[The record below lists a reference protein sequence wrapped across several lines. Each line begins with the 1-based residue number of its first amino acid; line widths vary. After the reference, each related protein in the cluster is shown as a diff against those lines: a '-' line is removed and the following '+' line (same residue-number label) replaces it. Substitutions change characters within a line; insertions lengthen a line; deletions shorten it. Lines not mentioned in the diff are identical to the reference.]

1 MGTIVAPDAT
11 TRTEGDLLLV
21 SISLPSLRKAGEL
34 DLQLAPDRLELTAP
48 GYHLVQPLAQRVR
61 DSEATAKFDKKKRV
75 LTVTL
80 PIVSLDD
87 SNAAAAAAEVEAAE
101 AAKAAS
107 DAHLLRAEKEE
118 EAAEA
123 AVRAAGE
130 RLEAARSALL
140 KAQQAQQAAAD
151 RRSAARAKAAE
162 VRSKASSQGRTGTAA
177 ASAATGAAAGAFRG
191 VAEDA
196 GGDQAERTEKA
207 NATALQAG
215 EGLAAAGGARPLPGW
230 ISWRQDLAAVAFIM
244 EVPGIVESSLC
255 VSVQPRQLRVA
266 FRASAGEAL
275 RDYVAELALAG
286 EVLTAEVRHHVAELN
301 MMLVLAKREGVM
313 WDRLQPPTDAG
324 G

>member
-1 MGTIVAPDAT
+1 
-11 TRTEGDLLLV
+11 
-21 SISLPSLRKAGEL
+21 L

-87 SNAAAAAAEVEAAE
+87 SNAEGEAEAAAAAAAEVEAAE

-130 RLEAARSALL
+130 RLEAARTALL